1 MNKSQSGCT
10 GRNTLA
16 DTAQKGTEDHAGVHF
31 PPPLIHVAALLCAMG
46 INEFFPLLLPQPEL
60 LWWLGPCLFLLALIL
75 AVLSFRE
82 FFRARNRPPPNQPI
96 RELMTSGPYRI
107 TRNPLYLSLAL
118 IHGGIGCFAGVAWVL
133 LSLLPT
139 LLVIR
144 YYVIAREEAY
154 LIRRFGD
161 RYLDYQARVRRWF

>member
-1 MNKSQSGCT
+1 
-10 GRNTLA
+10 
-16 DTAQKGTEDHAGVHF
+16 
-31 PPPLIHVAALLCAMG
+31 MG
-46 INEFFPLLLPQPEL
+46 INEFFPLQLPQAEL

-75 AVLSFRE
+75 AGLGFRE
-82 FFRARNRPPPNQPI
+82 FFRARNRPPPNKPI
-96 RELMTSGPYRI
+96 RELMTGGPYRI

-118 IHGGIGCFAGVAWVL
+118 IHAGIGFVTGTPWVL
-133 LSLLPT
+133 LSLPPT

-154 LIRRFGD
+154 LIRRFGE